1 MILPWRVWPKSG
13 LAGSVGELSQ
23 CTVMSE
29 WLRLDSRFSSW
40 LPTLRLRM
48 PLCITCGS
56 THGLH
61 RELSEGCMTDS
72 EPMIRPARI
81 ATQQCIEAAADCGP

>member
-1 MILPWRVWPKSG
+1 MIFPCRVWPKSG

-40 LPTLRLRM
+40 LPTFRLRM
-48 PLCITCGS
+48 PFCITCGS
-56 THGLH
+56 HAHVVVNGGVRTY
-61 RELSEGCMTDS
+61 R
-72 EPMIRPARI
+72 R
-81 ATQQCIEAAADCGP
+81 AASS